1 MIVQPTVT
9 GGMWLLR
16 FTWEWWG
23 AKGAGLGKVGR
34 GCLFL
39 GPEHPTSQ
47 AVSSSRTDPSAGF
60 DQRVRKGK
68 NKGARNRQGNPGDAL
83 GSSGLTHGFNQ
94 KASGSRGVEFSAP
107 AGKSR
112 LRSPPPL
119 QRASS
124 LDYRHPPMHCHLP
137 PRAPDRRFTPV
148 QVLFVEGSNQC
159 RGVGGHREGPS
170 WEDQRGGSGGTD
182 GSAPRRLEPSPQSPR
197 AAASLAAAV
206 RQHPPLLPQRGFPL
220 LSVET
225 LRLRLCQDYSYPS
238 RSLK

>member
-1 MIVQPTVT
+1 M
-9 GGMWLLR
+9 
-16 FTWEWWG
+16 
-23 AKGAGLGKVGR
+23 GKVGR

-47 AVSSSRTDPSAGF
+47 AVSSLRTDPSAGF

-148 QVLFVEGSNQC
+148 QVLFVEGAISA
-159 RGVGGHREGPS
+159 RGVGGAPRSALLGGPAG
-170 WEDQRGGSGGTD
+170 WEWGDGRQRSAAPGTESAESAGGSL
-182 GSAPRRLEPSPQSPR
+182 PRRRCPPTPPAPS
-197 AAASLAAAV
+197 AARV
-206 RQHPPLLPQRGFPL
+206 PPPL
-220 LSVET
+220 
-225 LRLRLCQDYSYPS
+225 C
-238 RSLK
+238 